1 MKSYL
6 RFLSRNKLYT
16 AIEIVGLSLA
26 LAFAIPVINWF
37 IQYQQSR
44 HAYEDYANTWTLT
57 KLGRIGSAPGLGSY
71 LKDNVP
77 EIDKVSTADMRG
89 ETFDVDGY
97 EASVFKVDEMFFD
110 LFPIRFIEGDRSFIE
125 VPTQICVSEKYARHL
140 AEDGQPIVGREVQLG
155 ENSYMVAAVMEDQGT
170 GSIRYSDIMMPL
182 GEVKGNNRFSHE
194 CVTIFTAKDTTGV
207 RQKIRKACTDF
218 YGPSDYEDEEKHIFL
233 VRYDEFCTYPGQYA
247 FVSRPV
253 GIGIAI
259 GVICIFML
267 AIAIMNYCNLAVA
280 IATKRAKEFAAR
292 KLVGADSMMIYRTMF
307 VETAIFCSVCFL
319 ISIPLS
325 KPMAELI
332 SGIMLRLNLNSSTL
346 YFSFGTAEISLYMTL
361 IISTALISA
370 LPPAVMINHFTP
382 LDVTKGEFRYYSK
395 KVTSKIFLCIQMIIA
410 VLLISVTMTMHRSHW
425 LLITESANC
434 DIDDVLY
441 LVPSEYEKFPFEMML
456 SELEKCPKVHAVGLT
471 FGAPNESMHA
481 SFKLESGY
489 NGFEY
494 IFCDEEAFELY
505 GFHGKESLGAG
516 NHGLWVSDGLEKH
529 LEVFPEI
536 QEYMYMKMGMENIV
550 GRMETFSTMAGNFK
564 HSKPVVGVVTRSQM
578 LEMNPSLV
586 IKTIKDHNAARK
598 AISDIYSKATG
609 EIVTDIHHFG
619 RFSGYLT
626 YDIMNHYYGEHQD
639 VVNSLGLITLIIYLM
654 VFSGLCGISI
664 YFTSEQKKQT
674 AIRQTFGADIRKEV
688 WRMMKSYM
696 RITAIADIIAIPLVY
711 LFMTYMNI
719 SIADRLADKLI
730 ICMIAIMISLLT
742 CFIAVFWQAY
752 TTSRTNP
759 SEVLKKE

>member
-16 AIEIVGLSLA
+16 AIEVVGLSLA
-26 LAFAIPVINWF
+26 LAFAIPTVNWM
-37 IQYQQSR
+37 IQFQQSR
-44 HAYEDYANTWTLT
+44 YGYENHANTWTLT
-57 KLGRIGSAPGLGSY
+57 KLGRIGSAPGLGEY
-71 LKDNVP
+71 LKANIP
-77 EIDKVSTADMRG
+77 EIEEVSVADMRG

-97 EASVFKVDEMFFD
+97 EASVFKIDAMFFD
-110 LFPIRFIEGDRSFIE
+110 LFPIRFIEGDRSFID

-140 AEDGQPIVGREVQLG
+140 AEDGGSVLGREIQLG
-155 ENSYMVAAVMEDQGT
+155 ESSYMVAAVIEDQGR

-182 GEVKGNNRFSHE
+182 GEASGNDSFSNE
-194 CVTIFTAKDTTGV
+194 CVTIFTTKDTTGV

-233 VRYDEFCTYPGQYA
+233 VRYDEFCTYPGQFA
-247 FVSRPV
+247 FVSRPI

-259 GVICIFML
+259 GVICMFLL

-280 IATKRAKEFAAR
+280 IATKRAKEFATR

-307 VETAIFCSVCFL
+307 VETVIFCSVCFL
-319 ISIPLS
+319 IAIPLS

-332 SGIMLRLNLNSSTL
+332 SGIMLRMNFNPSSL
-346 YFSFGTAEISLYMTL
+346 SFSYGTAEIFSY
-361 IISTALISA
+361 TALIMLTSLISA
-370 LPPAVMINHFTP
+370 MPPAIMINHFTP
-382 LDVTKGEFRYYSK
+382 LDVTKGEFRYYSR
-395 KVTSKIFLCIQMIIA
+395 KVTTKIFLCIQMIIA
-410 VLLISVTMTMHRSHW
+410 VLFISVTMTMQRSHW
-425 LLITESANC
+425 LVITESANC

-441 LVPSEYEKFPFEMML
+441 LVPSDNEGFPFEMML
-456 SELEKCPKVHAVGLT
+456 SELEKCPEVLAAGLT

-489 NGFEY
+489 NSFEY
-494 IFCDEEAFELY
+494 IFCDEDAFDLY
-505 GFHGKESLGAG
+505 GFHGKKSLGAG
-516 NHGLWVSDGLEKH
+516 NHGLWISDGLEKH
-529 LEVFPEI
+529 METYPEI
-536 QEYMYMKMGMENIV
+536 QEHMYMKMGMENIV
-550 GRMETFSTMAGNFK
+550 GQMETFSTMAGNFK
-564 HSKPVVGVVTRSQM
+564 HSKPAVGVVTRSQM
-578 LEMNPSLV
+578 LQMNPSLV
-586 IKTIKDHNAARK
+586 IKTIKDHNAARE

-626 YDIMNHYYGEHQD
+626 YDIMNHYYGENKD
-639 VVNSLGLITLIIYLM
+639 VANSFGLIALITSLM
-654 VFSGLCGISI
+654 VLAGLCGISI

-696 RITAIADIIAIPLVY
+696 RITAIADIIAIPFVY
-711 LFMTYMNI
+711 LFMTYVGD
-719 SIADRLADKLI
+719 SLADRLADKLI
-730 ICMIAIMISLLT
+730 ICLIAIMISFLI

-752 TTSRTNP
+752 RAARTNP
-759 SEVLKKE
+759 AEALKKE